1 MKKISFLIIT
11 LGMQLGIARAQ
22 GVVTETLEPAVEKLM
37 KTFSEINRQ
46 DATVKGWRI
55 QILATT
61 DRQRVQNALLQFRQ
75 FYPNLNADWIHAK
88 PYYKL
93 RAGAFTSKREAL
105 AALNIIKVDY
115 PAAYIVQDNKIKAE
129 ELLW

>member
-1 MKKISFLIIT
+1 
-11 LGMQLGIARAQ
+11 MQLGIARAQ